1 MEILDLMISQV
12 NQQLSQRGLYLD
24 VDEKIKEW
32 ILEHYYQPAYGARPM
47 RRAVQKVIEEPLAE
61 EFIKGRFTEPGRI
74 KVSIE
79 NGITVF
85 HAEEESLVET
95 G

>member
-1 MEILDLMISQV
+1 MEILDLMISQI
-12 NQQLSQRGLYLD
+12 NDQLSHRGLYLE
-24 VDEKIKEW
+24 VDEKVKEW

-47 RRAVQKVIEEPLAE
+47 RRAIQKVIEEPLAE
-61 EFIKGRFTEPGRI
+61 EFIKGRFNEPCRI
-74 KVSIE
+74 RVTIE
-79 NGITVF
+79 NDTTVF